1 MSAGRRGGTVV
12 WKCQKGRAASW
23 SQLGAGLE
31 KGCRCSRANLLM
43 PSLKVDPLRRGF
55 PSLLACLHS
64 FNKHSLWALF
74 WGLSSAQTKPEER
87 LCPHGADMPTVGG
100 RLPRAPWGAP
110 PALSSGG
117 IRSSAGSRDRVRGL
131 VHHHQNSGFYL
142 ERVGRPH
149 PAKQRG
155 APRAAA
161 WRTP

>member
-1 MSAGRRGGTVV
+1 
-12 WKCQKGRAASW
+12 
-23 SQLGAGLE
+23 
-31 KGCRCSRANLLM
+31 M
-43 PSLKVDPLRRGF
+43 PRPPPGDLPNPGMEPV
-55 PSLLACLHS
+55 SLLFPALAGGFFMEKFWETAHS
-64 FNKHSLWALF
+64 KAGSPGEKPAETLLSKFWALF